1 MSYKYIS
8 LYCPKK
14 RDECGNGT
22 LKVRIDFTDIDE
34 FKEKKREMREKQM
47 LMNVEY
53 RKNNAT
59 PFRKERNN
67 PNNKLEKRQHV
78 LDPLKPRVS
87 SQNYGVNKIQE
98 VETIQGLPELEL
110 KDNLAN
116 YKTGNGVSTLI
127 LGSSGVGKT
136 HVMKAIYEEYFS
148 KQKFESVLFSINS
161 HADVYKSMPKKVTM
175 CNKFCEDS
183 NILLNQ
189 MKKVNMVQNNE
200 MPYLIMLDDII
211 DAKYSGT
218 LNSLLLTW
226 RNSSFYSIINLQYA
240 YLLAKGARA
249 SIRQILFGAFHSE
262 EAIESVIKSFLGST
276 FSSMGVHN
284 MGAQIN
290 LYKKLTADYHFLY
303 FNAKDK
309 KLVRFKLLL

>member
-22 LKVRIDFTDIDE
+22 FKVRIDFTDIDE

-53 RKNNAT
+53 RKNNTT

-98 VETIQGLPELEL
+98 VETIQGLPELRI

-116 YKTGNGVSTLI
+116 FKTGNGISTLI
-127 LGSSGVGKT
+127 LGSSGAGKT
-136 HVMKAIYEEYFS
+136 HIMKAIYEEYFS
-148 KQKFESVLFSINS
+148 KEKFETILFSINS
-161 HADVYKSMPKKVTM
+161 HADVYKSLPNKVTK

-200 MPYLIMLDDII
+200 MPYLVMLDDVIT
-211 DAKYSGT
+211 AKHSAT

-226 RNSSFYSIINLQYA
+226 RNSTFYSIINLQYP
-240 YLLAKGARA
+240 YLLAKSARA
-249 SIRQILFGAFHSE
+249 SIHQVILGVFHTDE
-262 EAIESVIKSFLGST
+262 TIENVIKSFLGST
-276 FSSMGVHN
+276 FSSMGITTMPN
-284 MGAQIN
+284 QIA

-303 FNAKDK
+303 FNSKDK